1 MSAIFRSPR
10 HARAIRAAYDTAL
23 SHWPAGHRRVT
34 VQTRHGAT
42 HVITCGPEHA
52 PPVVLIHG
60 AQTTAASWQ
69 HYAAQW
75 STHFR
80 LHAID
85 VIGEAGPSAPSR
97 LPLAGDAHAQWLD
110 DVLDGLQVSR
120 AAFVGISLGARTA
133 LDFTLRRPA
142 RVTRLALL
150 CPSGI
155 GRQKRFLWWALPLLL
170 LGDAG
175 RACVRRRVL
184 GRLPP
189 ASTAAERDTLALMHA
204 VDRGF
209 RPRIEPIPVFADNVL
224 RTLSVPTLAIVGGRD
239 VMLDSQDTRERLTR
253 LVPHAQILFLP
264 EQPHFIRGQRDT
276 VLAFLASTET
286 IDMPH
291 RIVQAAGSRVLVR
304 DPSAAVVQ
312 RESDALDLVAL
323 AHEHEADWIAVPA
336 DALHDDF
343 YRLESGLAG
352 AVLQKLVNYGV
363 RLCVVGD
370 IERWLTRSEA
380 FRALVRESNRG
391 QSVWFVASE
400 DDLLRKL
407 GA

>member
-1 MSAIFRSPR
+1 MSTIFKSPR
-10 HARAIRAAYDTAL
+10 HARAIRAAYEAAL
-23 SHWPAGHRRVT
+23 SHWPAGHRRIT

-42 HVITCGPEHA
+42 HVIACGPEHA

-69 HYAAQW
+69 HFAAEW

-80 LHAID
+80 LFAID

-97 LPLAGDAHAQWLD
+97 PSLASDAYAQWLD
-110 DVLDGLQVSR
+110 DVLDGLGVSR
-120 AAFVGISLGARTA
+120 AAFAGISLGARTA
-133 LDFTLRRPA
+133 LDFALRRPA

-155 GRQKRFLWWALPLLL
+155 GRQKPFLWWALPLLL

-175 RACVRRRVL
+175 RARVRRRVL

-189 ASTAAERDTLALMHA
+189 VSTPAERDAFALMRA
-204 VDRGF
+204 VDRGL
-209 RPRIEPIPVFADNVL
+209 RPRLETIPVFGDSAL
-224 RTLSVPTLAIVGGRD
+224 RTLSPPMLAIVGGRD
-239 VMLDSQDTRERLTR
+239 VMLDSRDTCDRLTR
-253 LVPHAQILFLP
+253 LVPHAQVRFLP
-264 EQPHFIRGQRDT
+264 DQYHFIRGQRDT
-276 VLAFLASTET
+276 VLAFLMSTEPT
-286 IDMPH
+286 RMHH
-291 RIVQAAGSRVLVR
+291 RIVQAAAHRVLVR
-304 DPSAAVVQ
+304 DPAAGLVQ

-343 YRLESGLAG
+343 YRLDSGLAG

-363 RLCVVGD
+363 RLGVVGD
-370 IERWLTRSEA
+370 IDRWLARSEA
-380 FRALVRESNRG
+380 LRALVRESNRG
-391 QSVWFVASE
+391 TSVWFVANE
-400 DDLLRKL
+400 EDLLRKL

>member
-1 MSAIFRSPR
+1 MSARFRSPR
-10 HARAIRAAYDTAL
+10 HARAIRAAYAAAL
-23 SHWPAGHRRVT
+23 SHWPAGHRRLT

-42 HVITCGPEHA
+42 HVIACGPEHA

-69 HYAAQW
+69 HYAAAW
-75 STHFR
+75 SVHFR
-80 LHAID
+80 LYAID

-97 LPLAGDAHAQWLD
+97 PPLASDAYAQWLD

-133 LDFTLRRPA
+133 LDFALRRPA
-142 RVTRLALL
+142 RVTRLVLL

-155 GRQKRFLWWALPLLL
+155 GRQKPFLWWALPLLL
-170 LGDAG
+170 LGEVG

-189 ASTAAERDTLALMHA
+189 ASTPAERDALALMRA

-209 RPRIEPIPVFADNVL
+209 RPRLEPIPVFDDATL
-224 RTLSVPTLAIVGGRD
+224 RTLSAPILAIVGGRD
-239 VMLDSQDTRERLTR
+239 VLLDSRDTHDRLTR
-253 LVPHAQILFLP
+253 LVPHAQRLMLA
-264 EQPHFIRGQRDT
+264 EQRHFIRGQRDN
-276 VLAFLASTET
+276 VLAFLTSTEP
-286 IDMPH
+286 IDMHH

-304 DPSAAVVQ
+304 DPGAGLVR

-323 AHEHEADWIAVPA
+323 AHEHEADWIAIAA

-343 YRLESGLAG
+343 YRLDSGLAG
-352 AVLQKLVNYGV
+352 TVLQKLVNYGV
-363 RLCVVGD
+363 RLGVVGD
-370 IERWLTRSEA
+370 INHRLARSEA
-380 FRALVRESNRG
+380 LRALVRESNRG
-391 QSVWFVASE
+391 KSVWFVASE
-400 DDLLRKL
+400 ADLLRRL

>member
-10 HARAIRAAYDTAL
+10 HARAIRAAYEAAL
-23 SHWPAGHRRVT
+23 SHWPAGHRRIT
-34 VQTRHGAT
+34 VQTRHGTT
-42 HVITCGPEHA
+42 HVIACGPAHA

-69 HYAAQW
+69 HYAGEW
-75 STHFR
+75 SKHFR
-80 LHAID
+80 LYAID

-97 LPLAGDAHAQWLD
+97 PPFASDAYAQWLD
-110 DVLDGLQVSR
+110 DVLDGLGVSC

-133 LDFTLRRPA
+133 LDFALRRPT

-155 GRQKRFLWWALPLLL
+155 GRQKPFLWWALPLLL
-170 LGDAG
+170 LGDVG
-175 RACVRRRVL
+175 RARVRRRVL

-189 ASTAAERDTLALMHA
+189 ASTPAERDTFALMRA

-209 RPRIEPIPVFADNVL
+209 RPRLEAVPVFGDGAL
-224 RTLSVPTLAIVGGRD
+224 RTLATPVLAIVGGRD
-239 VMLDSQDTRERLTR
+239 VMLDSRETHDRLTR
-253 LVPHAQILFLP
+253 LVPHAQVLFLP
-264 EQPHFIRGQRDT
+264 DQYHFIRGQRDT
-276 VLAFLASTET
+276 VLAFLMSTEPT
-286 IDMPH
+286 RMHH
-291 RIVQAAGSRVLVR
+291 RIVQAAGHRVLVR
-304 DPSAAVVQ
+304 DPAAGLVQ

-363 RLCVVGD
+363 RLGVVGEID
-370 IERWLTRSEA
+370 HWLARSEA
-380 FRALVRESNRG
+380 LRALVRESNRG
-391 QSVWFVASE
+391 TSVWFVSNEA
-400 DDLLRKL
+400 DLLRKL

>member
-1 MSAIFRSPR
+1 M
-10 HARAIRAAYDTAL
+10 
-23 SHWPAGHRRVT
+23 
-34 VQTRHGAT
+34 QTRHGTT
-42 HVITCGPEHA
+42 HVIACGPAHA

-69 HYAAQW
+69 HYAGEW
-75 STHFR
+75 SKHFR
-80 LHAID
+80 LYAID

-97 LPLAGDAHAQWLD
+97 PPFASDAYAQWLD
-110 DVLDGLQVSR
+110 DVLDGLGVSC

-133 LDFTLRRPA
+133 LDFALRRPT

-155 GRQKRFLWWALPLLL
+155 GRQKPFLWWALPLLL
-170 LGDAG
+170 LGDVG
-175 RACVRRRVL
+175 RARVRRRVL

-189 ASTAAERDTLALMHA
+189 ASTPAERDTFALMRA

-209 RPRIEPIPVFADNVL
+209 RPRLEAVPVFGDGAL
-224 RTLSVPTLAIVGGRD
+224 RTLATPVLAIVGGRD
-239 VMLDSQDTRERLTR
+239 VMLDSRETHDRLTR
-253 LVPHAQILFLP
+253 LVPHAQVLFLP
-264 EQPHFIRGQRDT
+264 DQYHFIRGQRDT
-276 VLAFLASTET
+276 VLAFLMSTEPT
-286 IDMPH
+286 RMHH
-291 RIVQAAGSRVLVR
+291 RIVQAAGHRVLVR
-304 DPSAAVVQ
+304 DPAAGLVQ

-363 RLCVVGD
+363 RLGVVGEID
-370 IERWLTRSEA
+370 HWLARSEA
-380 FRALVRESNRG
+380 LRALVRESNRG
-391 QSVWFVASE
+391 TSVWFVSNEA
-400 DDLLRKL
+400 DLLRKL

>member
-10 HARAIRAAYDTAL
+10 HAHAIRTAYEAAL
-23 SHWPAGHRRVT
+23 SHWPAGHRRIT
-34 VQTRHGAT
+34 VQTRHGTT
-42 HVITCGPEHA
+42 HVIACGPEHA

-60 AQTTAASWQ
+60 AQTTAANWQ
-69 HYAAQW
+69 HYAAEW
-75 STHFR
+75 SKHCR
-80 LHAID
+80 LYAID

-97 LPLAGDAHAQWLD
+97 PPLASDAYAQWLD
-110 DVLDGLQVSR
+110 DVLDGLGVSR

-133 LDFTLRRPA
+133 LDFALRRPA
-142 RVTRLALL
+142 RVTRLVLL

-155 GRQKRFLWWALPLLL
+155 GRQKPFLWWALPLLL
-170 LGDAG
+170 LGDIG
-175 RACVRRRVL
+175 RACARRRVL

-189 ASTAAERDTLALMHA
+189 ASTPAERDAFALMRA

-209 RPRIEPIPVFADNVL
+209 RPRLETIPVFGDGVL
-224 RTLSVPTLAIVGGRD
+224 RTLSTPVLAIVGGRD
-239 VMLDSQDTRERLTR
+239 VMLDSRETRDRLTR
-253 LVPHAQILFLP
+253 LVPHAQVLLLP
-264 EQPHFIRGQRDT
+264 DQYHFIRGQRDT
-276 VLAFLASTET
+276 VLAFLMSTEPT
-286 IDMPH
+286 RMHH
-291 RIVQAAGSRVLVR
+291 RIVQAAGHRVLVR
-304 DPSAAVVQ
+304 DPAAGPVQ

-323 AHEHEADWIAVPA
+323 AHEHEADWVAVPA

-363 RLCVVGD
+363 RLGVVGD
-370 IERWLTRSEA
+370 IERWLERSEA
-380 FRALVRESNRG
+380 LRALVRESNRG
-391 QSVWFVASE
+391 TSVWFVANE

>member
-10 HARAIRAAYDTAL
+10 HARVIRAAYEAAL
-23 SHWPAGHRRVT
+23 SHWPAGHRRIT
-34 VQTRHGAT
+34 VQTRHGTT
-42 HVITCGPEHA
+42 HVIACGPAHA

-69 HYAAQW
+69 HYAGEW
-75 STHFR
+75 SKHFR
-80 LHAID
+80 LYAID

-97 LPLAGDAHAQWLD
+97 PPLASDAYAQWLD
-110 DVLDGLQVSR
+110 DVLDGLGVSR

-133 LDFTLRRPA
+133 LDFALRRPT

-155 GRQKRFLWWALPLLL
+155 GRQKPFLWWALPLLL
-170 LGDAG
+170 LGDVG
-175 RACVRRRVL
+175 RARVRRRVL

-189 ASTAAERDTLALMHA
+189 ASTPAERDTFALMRA

-209 RPRIEPIPVFADNVL
+209 RPRLEAVPVFGDGAL
-224 RTLSVPTLAIVGGRD
+224 RTLSMPVLAIVGGRD
-239 VMLDSQDTRERLTR
+239 VMLDSRETRDRLTR
-253 LVPHAQILFLP
+253 LVPHAQVRFLP
-264 EQPHFIRGQRDT
+264 DQYHFIRGQRDT
-276 VLAFLASTET
+276 VLAFLKSTEPT
-286 IDMPH
+286 RMHH
-291 RIVQAAGSRVLVR
+291 RIVQAAGHRVLVR
-304 DPSAAVVQ
+304 DPAAGLVQ

-323 AHEHEADWIAVPA
+323 AHEHEADWVAVPA

-363 RLCVVGD
+363 RLGVVGEID
-370 IERWLTRSEA
+370 HWLARSEA
-380 FRALVRESNRG
+380 LRALVRESNRG
-391 QSVWFVASE
+391 TSVWFVSNE
-400 DDLLRKL
+400 GDLLRKL

>member
-1 MSAIFRSPR
+1 M
-10 HARAIRAAYDTAL
+10 
-23 SHWPAGHRRVT
+23 
-34 VQTRHGAT
+34 QTRHGTT
-42 HVITCGPEHA
+42 HVIACGPAHA

-69 HYAAQW
+69 HYAGEG
-75 STHFR
+75 SKHFR
-80 LHAID
+80 LYAID

-97 LPLAGDAHAQWLD
+97 PPLASDAYAQWLD
-110 DVLDGLQVSR
+110 DVLDGLGVSR

-133 LDFTLRRPA
+133 LDFALRRPA

-155 GRQKRFLWWALPLLL
+155 GRQKPFLWWALPLLL
-170 LGDAG
+170 LGDVG

-189 ASTAAERDTLALMHA
+189 ASTPAERDTFALMRA

-209 RPRIEPIPVFADNVL
+209 RPRLEAIPVFGDGAL
-224 RTLSVPTLAIVGGRD
+224 RTLSMPVMAIVGGRD
-239 VMLDSQDTRERLTR
+239 VMLDSRETRDRLTR
-253 LVPHAQILFLP
+253 LVPHAQVLFLP
-264 EQPHFIRGQRDT
+264 DQYHFIRGQRDT
-276 VLAFLASTET
+276 VLAFLMSTEPT
-286 IDMPH
+286 RMHH
-291 RIVQAAGSRVLVR
+291 RIVQAAGHRVLVR
-304 DPSAAVVQ
+304 DPAAGLVQ

-323 AHEHEADWIAVPA
+323 AHEHEVDWVAVPA

-363 RLCVVGD
+363 RLGVVGEID
-370 IERWLTRSEA
+370 HRLARSEA
-380 FRALVRESNRG
+380 LRALVRESNRG
-391 QSVWFVASE
+391 TSVWFVSNE
-400 DDLLRKL
+400 GDLLRKL

>member
-10 HARAIRAAYDTAL
+10 HARAIRAAYAAAL
-23 SHWPAGHRRVT
+23 SHWPAGHRRIT

-42 HVITCGPEHA
+42 HVIACGPEHA

-69 HYAAQW
+69 HYAAAW

-80 LHAID
+80 LYAID

-97 LPLAGDAHAQWLD
+97 PPLASDAYAQWLD

-120 AAFVGISLGARTA
+120 TAFVGISLGARTA
-133 LDFTLRRPA
+133 LDFALRRPA
-142 RVTRLALL
+142 RVTRLVLL

-155 GRQKRFLWWALPLLL
+155 GRQKPFLWWALPLLL
-170 LGDAG
+170 LGEVG

-189 ASTAAERDTLALMHA
+189 ASTPAERDALALMRA

-209 RPRIEPIPVFADNVL
+209 RPRLEPIPVFDDATL
-224 RTLSVPTLAIVGGRD
+224 RTLSAPVLAIVGGRD
-239 VMLDSQDTRERLTR
+239 ALLDSRDTHDRLTR
-253 LVPHAQILFLP
+253 LVPHAQVLMLP
-264 EQPHFIRGQRDT
+264 EQRHFIRGQRDN
-276 VLAFLASTET
+276 VLAFLISTKP
-286 IDMPH
+286 IDMHH

-304 DPSAAVVQ
+304 DPCAGLVR

-323 AHEHEADWIAVPA
+323 AHEHEADWIAIAA

-343 YRLESGLAG
+343 YRLDSGLAG
-352 AVLQKLVNYGV
+352 TVLQKLVNYGV
-363 RLCVVGD
+363 RLGVVGD
-370 IERWLTRSEA
+370 IDRRLARSEA
-380 FRALVRESNRG
+380 LRALVRESNRG
-391 QSVWFVASE
+391 KSVWFVASE
-400 DDLLRKL
+400 ADLLRRL

>member
-10 HARAIRAAYDTAL
+10 HARAIRAAYEAAL
-23 SHWPAGHRRVT
+23 SHWPAGHRRIT
-34 VQTRHGAT
+34 VQTRHGTT
-42 HVITCGPEHA
+42 HVIACGPAHA

-69 HYAAQW
+69 HYAGEW
-75 STHFR
+75 SKHFR
-80 LHAID
+80 LYAID

-97 LPLAGDAHAQWLD
+97 PPLASDAYAQWLD
-110 DVLDGLQVSR
+110 DVLDGLGVSR

-133 LDFTLRRPA
+133 LDFALRRPT

-155 GRQKRFLWWALPLLL
+155 GRQKPFLWWALPLLL
-170 LGDAG
+170 LGDVG
-175 RACVRRRVL
+175 RARVRRRVL

-189 ASTAAERDTLALMHA
+189 ASTPAERDTFALMRA

-209 RPRIEPIPVFADNVL
+209 RPRLEAVPVFGDGAL
-224 RTLSVPTLAIVGGRD
+224 RTLSTPVLAIVGGRD
-239 VMLDSQDTRERLTR
+239 VMLDSRETHDRLTR
-253 LVPHAQILFLP
+253 LVPHAQVLFLP
-264 EQPHFIRGQRDT
+264 DQYHFIRGQRDT
-276 VLAFLASTET
+276 VLAFLMSTEPT
-286 IDMPH
+286 RMHH
-291 RIVQAAGSRVLVR
+291 RIVQAAGHRVLVR
-304 DPSAAVVQ
+304 DPAAGLVQ

-363 RLCVVGD
+363 RLGVVGEID
-370 IERWLTRSEA
+370 HWLARSEA
-380 FRALVRESNRG
+380 LRALVRESNRG
-391 QSVWFVASE
+391 TSVWFVSNEA
-400 DDLLRKL
+400 DLLRKL

>member
-1 MSAIFRSPR
+1 MSAIFKSPR
-10 HARAIRAAYDTAL
+10 HARAIRAAYAAAL
-23 SHWPAGHRRVT
+23 SHWPAGYRRVT

-42 HVITCGPEHA
+42 HVIACGPEHA

-69 HYAAQW
+69 HHAADW
-75 STHFR
+75 ATHFR
-80 LHAID
+80 LYAID

-97 LPLAGDAHAQWLD
+97 PPLAGDAYAQWLD

-133 LDFTLRRPA
+133 LDFALRRPP

-155 GRQKRFLWWALPLLL
+155 GRQKPFLWWALPLLL

-189 ASTAAERDTLALMHA
+189 ASTPAERDALALMRA

-209 RPRIEPIPVFADNVL
+209 RPRIEPIPVFDDTML
-224 RTLSVPTLAIVGGRD
+224 RTLSMPVLAIVGGRD
-239 VMLDSQDTRERLTR
+239 VMLDSRDTQDRLTR
-253 LVPHAQILFLP
+253 LVPHAQVRFLP

-276 VLAFLASTET
+276 VRTFLSSTDT
-286 IDMPH
+286 LDMPH

-304 DPSAAVVQ
+304 DPSAGLVQ

-323 AHEHEADWIAVPA
+323 AHEHEADWIAVAA
-336 DALHDDF
+336 DTLHDDF
-343 YRLESGLAG
+343 YRLDSGLAG
-352 AVLQKLVNYGV
+352 VVLQKLTNYGV
-363 RLCVVGD
+363 RLGVVGD
-370 IERWLTRSEA
+370 IDRRLARSEA
-380 FRALVRESNRG
+380 LRALVRECNRG
-391 QSVWFVASE
+391 KSVWFVASE
-400 DDLLRKL
+400 DDLLRRL

>member
-1 MSAIFRSPR
+1 M
-10 HARAIRAAYDTAL
+10 
-23 SHWPAGHRRVT
+23 
-34 VQTRHGAT
+34 QTRHGTT
-42 HVITCGPEHA
+42 HVIACGPAHA

-69 HYAAQW
+69 HYAGEW
-75 STHFR
+75 SKHFR
-80 LHAID
+80 LYAID

-97 LPLAGDAHAQWLD
+97 PPLASDAYAQWLD
-110 DVLDGLQVSR
+110 DVLDGLGVSR

-133 LDFTLRRPA
+133 LDFALRRPT

-155 GRQKRFLWWALPLLL
+155 GRQKPFLWWALPLLL
-170 LGDAG
+170 LGDVG
-175 RACVRRRVL
+175 RARVRRRVL

-189 ASTAAERDTLALMHA
+189 ASTPAERDTFALMRA

-209 RPRIEPIPVFADNVL
+209 RPRLEAVPVFGDGAL
-224 RTLSVPTLAIVGGRD
+224 RTLSTPVLAIVGGRD
-239 VMLDSQDTRERLTR
+239 VMLDSRETHDRLTR
-253 LVPHAQILFLP
+253 LVPHAQVLFLP
-264 EQPHFIRGQRDT
+264 DQYHFIRGQRDT
-276 VLAFLASTET
+276 VLAFLMSTEPT
-286 IDMPH
+286 RMHH
-291 RIVQAAGSRVLVR
+291 RIVQAAGHRVLVR
-304 DPSAAVVQ
+304 DPAAGLVQ

-363 RLCVVGD
+363 RLGVVGEID
-370 IERWLTRSEA
+370 HWLARSEA
-380 FRALVRESNRG
+380 LRALVRESNRG
-391 QSVWFVASE
+391 TSVWFVSNEA
-400 DDLLRKL
+400 DLLRKL

>member
-10 HARAIRAAYDTAL
+10 HAHAIRTAYEAAL
-23 SHWPAGHRRVT
+23 SHWPAGHRRIT
-34 VQTRHGAT
+34 VQTRHGTT
-42 HVITCGPEHA
+42 HVIACGPEHA

-69 HYAAQW
+69 HYAAEW
-75 STHFR
+75 SKQCR
-80 LHAID
+80 LYAID

-97 LPLAGDAHAQWLD
+97 PPLASDAYAQWLD
-110 DVLDGLQVSR
+110 DVLDGLDVSR

-133 LDFTLRRPA
+133 LDFALRRPA
-142 RVTRLALL
+142 RVTRLVLL

-155 GRQKRFLWWALPLLL
+155 GRQKPFLWWALPLVL
-170 LGDAG
+170 LGDIG

-189 ASTAAERDTLALMHA
+189 ASTPAERDAFALMRA

-209 RPRIEPIPVFADNVL
+209 RPRLETIPVFGDGVL
-224 RTLSVPTLAIVGGRD
+224 RTLSTPVLAIVGGRD
-239 VMLDSQDTRERLTR
+239 VMLDSRETRDRLTR
-253 LVPHAQILFLP
+253 LVPRAQVLLLP
-264 EQPHFIRGQRDT
+264 DQYHFIRGQRDT
-276 VLAFLASTET
+276 VLAFLMSTEPT
-286 IDMPH
+286 RMHH
-291 RIVQAAGSRVLVR
+291 RIVQAAGHRVLVR
-304 DPSAAVVQ
+304 DPAAGPVQ

-323 AHEHEADWIAVPA
+323 AHEHEADWVAVPA

-363 RLCVVGD
+363 RLGVVGD
-370 IERWLTRSEA
+370 IERWLERSEA
-380 FRALVRESNRG
+380 LRALVRESNRG
-391 QSVWFVASE
+391 TSVWFVANE

>member
-1 MSAIFRSPR
+1 M
-10 HARAIRAAYDTAL
+10 
-23 SHWPAGHRRVT
+23 
-34 VQTRHGAT
+34 QTRHGTT
-42 HVITCGPEHA
+42 HVIACGPAHA

-69 HYAAQW
+69 HYAGEW
-75 STHFR
+75 SKHFR
-80 LHAID
+80 LYAID

-97 LPLAGDAHAQWLD
+97 PPLASDAYAQWLD
-110 DVLDGLQVSR
+110 DVLDGLGVSR

-133 LDFTLRRPA
+133 LDFALRRPT

-155 GRQKRFLWWALPLLL
+155 GRQKPFLWWALPLLL
-170 LGDAG
+170 LGDVG
-175 RACVRRRVL
+175 RARVRRRVL

-189 ASTAAERDTLALMHA
+189 ASTPAERDTFALMRA

-209 RPRIEPIPVFADNVL
+209 RPRLEAVPVFGDGAL
-224 RTLSVPTLAIVGGRD
+224 RTLSMPVLAIVGGRD
-239 VMLDSQDTRERLTR
+239 VMLDSRETRDRLTR
-253 LVPHAQILFLP
+253 LVPHAQVRFLP
-264 EQPHFIRGQRDT
+264 DQYHFIRGQRDT
-276 VLAFLASTET
+276 VLAFLKSTEPT
-286 IDMPH
+286 RMHH
-291 RIVQAAGSRVLVR
+291 RIVQAAGHRVLVR
-304 DPSAAVVQ
+304 DPAAGLVQ

-323 AHEHEADWIAVPA
+323 AHEHEADWVAVPA

-363 RLCVVGD
+363 RLGVVGEID
-370 IERWLTRSEA
+370 HWLARSEA
-380 FRALVRESNRG
+380 LRALVRESNRG
-391 QSVWFVASE
+391 TSVWFVSNE
-400 DDLLRKL
+400 GDLLRKL

>member
-1 MSAIFRSPR
+1 MSGIFRSPR
-10 HARAIRAAYDTAL
+10 HARAIRTAYAAAL
-23 SHWPAGHRRVT
+23 SHWPDGHRRVT

-42 HVITCGPEHA
+42 HVIVCGPEHA

-69 HYAAQW
+69 HSAVEW
-75 STHFR
+75 SKHFR

-97 LPLAGDAHAQWLD
+97 PPLAGDAHAQWLD
-110 DVLDGLQVSR
+110 DVLDGLQVRR

-133 LDFTLRRPA
+133 LDFALRRPA
-142 RVTRLALL
+142 RVARLALL

-155 GRQKRFLWWALPLLL
+155 GRQKPFLWWALPLLL
-170 LGDAG
+170 LGDVG

-189 ASTAAERDTLALMHA
+189 AQTPAERDAIALMRA

-209 RPRIEPIPVFADNVL
+209 RPRIDTIPVFADDAL
-224 RTLSVPTLAIVGGRD
+224 RTLSAPVLAIVGGRD
-239 VMLDSQDTRERLTR
+239 VMLDSCDTRDRLTR
-253 LVPHAQILFLP
+253 LVPHAHVRFLP
-264 EQPHFIRGQRDT
+264 DQRHFIRGQRDS
-276 VLAFLASTET
+276 VLAFLMSTEST
-286 IDMPH
+286 RMHH
-291 RIVQAAGSRVLVR
+291 RIVQAAGNRVLVR
-304 DPSAAVVQ
+304 DPSAGLVQ

-323 AHEHEADWIAVPA
+323 AHEHEADWVAVPA

-343 YRLESGLAG
+343 YRLDSGLAG

-363 RLCVVGD
+363 RLGVVGD
-370 IERWLTRSEA
+370 IDHWLTRSEA
-380 FRALVRESNRG
+380 LRALVRESNRG
-391 QSVWFVASE
+391 TSVWFVASE
-400 DDLLRKL
+400 DDLLRRL

>member
-1 MSAIFRSPR
+1 MSALFRSPR
-10 HARAIRAAYDTAL
+10 HARAIRAAYAAAL
-23 SHWPAGHRRVT
+23 SHWPAGHRRFT

-42 HVITCGPEHA
+42 HVIACGPEHA
-52 PPVVLIHG
+52 PPVVLVHG

-69 HYAAQW
+69 HYAAAW
-75 STHFR
+75 SVHFR
-80 LHAID
+80 LYAID

-97 LPLAGDAHAQWLD
+97 PPLASDAYAQWLD

-133 LDFTLRRPA
+133 LDFALRRPA
-142 RVTRLALL
+142 RVTRLVLL

-155 GRQKRFLWWALPLLL
+155 GRQKPFLWWALPLLL
-170 LGDAG
+170 LGEVG

-189 ASTAAERDTLALMHA
+189 ASTPAERDALALMRA

-209 RPRIEPIPVFADNVL
+209 RPRLEPIPVFDDATL
-224 RTLSVPTLAIVGGRD
+224 RTLSAPVLAIVGGRD
-239 VMLDSQDTRERLTR
+239 VLLDSRDTHDRLTR
-253 LVPHAQILFLP
+253 LVPHAQRLMLA
-264 EQPHFIRGQRDT
+264 EQRHFIRGQRDN
-276 VLAFLASTET
+276 VLAFLTSTEP
-286 IDMPH
+286 IDMHH

-304 DPSAAVVQ
+304 DPGAGLVR

-323 AHEHEADWIAVPA
+323 AHEHEADWIAIAA

-343 YRLESGLAG
+343 YRLDSGLAG
-352 AVLQKLVNYGV
+352 TVLQKLVNYGV
-363 RLCVVGD
+363 RLGVVGD
-370 IERWLTRSEA
+370 IDHRLARSEA
-380 FRALVRESNRG
+380 LRALVRESNRG
-391 QSVWFVASE
+391 KSVWFVASE
-400 DDLLRKL
+400 ADLLRRL